1 VTSLDLIK
9 WVHLLGAAVWTGGL
23 ITLAALVVALRRA
36 GADRTQLQA
45 AARQFGRVSWTALGL
60 IVATGIWQVE
70 RIGLSWTYGRLIFK
84 LVLVGTVAVLAFV
97 HQLTAKQTSAAVR
110 GALQGISLV
119 LSVGIFGAA
128 TRLL

>member
-36 GADRTQLQA
+36 GADRSHLQA

-70 RIGLSWTYGRLIFK
+70 RIGLSWTYGRLVFK
-84 LVLVGTVAVLAFV
+84 LVLVGTVAVLAFL
-97 HQLTAKQTSAAVR
+97 HQITAKQTSAAVR
-110 GALQGISLV
+110 GALQGIILV